1 MIDINEVKKLAE
13 LSRIR
18 MTEEE
23 MADFAK
29 EIDPIL
35 DYVAQIK
42 KVVGDE
48 TEREIPALHNVMRS
62 DDKPNQTGGN
72 TDVLTAEF
80 PRREGNLLK
89 VKKIL

>member
-1 MIDINEVKKLAE
+1 MIDIKEVEKLAE
-13 LSRIR
+13 LSRIK

-23 MADFAK
+23 MVAFAK

-48 TEREIPALHNVMRS
+48 TEREIPDLHNVMRS
-62 DDKPNQTGGN
+62 DDMPNQTGGN
-72 TDVLTAEF
+72 TEVLIAEF